1 MGLVPQAKLV
11 KVWSGVAGT
20 VLNKV
25 YQQNHLS
32 TLPCELWGGVK
43 NHVINNDY
51 LLLTRFFTRTFGVI
65 FFDAS

>member
-1 MGLVPQAKLV
+1 VGLVPQAKLV

-32 TLPCELWGGVK
+32 TLP
-43 NHVINNDY
+43 
-51 LLLTRFFTRTFGVI
+51 
-65 FFDAS
+65 